1 MQIMPFY
8 ISVKGGK
15 AAVKNLKF
23 YLRSSMSFI
32 NISTI
37 LVEVWGRVSRLIV
50 KVPQML
56 LFLFSEA
63 SPKVDHSTLFTETI

>member
-37 LVEVWGRVSRLIV
+37 LVEVSRLIV
-50 KVPQML
+50 KVLQK
-56 LFLFSEA
+56 FSFVFSEA

>member
-37 LVEVWGRVSRLIV
+37 LVEVSRLIV
-50 KVPQML
+50 KVLQK
-56 LFLFSEA
+56 FSFVFSEA
-63 SPKVDHSTLFTETI
+63 SPKVDHSTLFTEII